1 MMSSLSEVRKVRNA
15 MSAAVGHDV
24 RKLIAQLN
32 AGREEVRA
40 RIISPGACAE
50 SCSSSQGP
58 QKTTSA
64 ADADKPAA

>member
-1 MMSSLSEVRKVRNA
+1 MSSLSEVRKVRNA
-15 MSAAVGHDV
+15 MSAAAGHDV

-40 RIISPGACAE
+40 RIISPGARAE
-50 SCSSSQGP
+50 SCGSSKAP
-58 QKTTSA
+58 QQTSA